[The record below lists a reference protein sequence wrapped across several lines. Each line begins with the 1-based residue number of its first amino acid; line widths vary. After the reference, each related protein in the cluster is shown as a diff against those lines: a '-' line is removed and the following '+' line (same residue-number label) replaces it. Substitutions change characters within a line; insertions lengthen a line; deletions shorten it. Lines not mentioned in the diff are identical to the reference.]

1 MLFELIR
8 HVGHVGFL
16 LQAIQNRTHTLW
28 KLVRECVL
36 LCLRLDSA
44 TGRCESIAL
53 DGGYVLVGTV
63 GISRGCI
70 HQGALLVPF
79 YHFHQFVFVL

>member
-1 MLFELIR
+1 MLFESIR
-8 HVGHVGFL
+8 HVGYIGFL
-16 LQAIQNRTHTLW
+16 LQAIQSRTHTVW

-63 GISRGCI
+63 GISGGCI
-70 HQGALLVPF
+70 DQGALLVPL
-79 YHFHQFVFVL
+79 YHFYQFVFVL